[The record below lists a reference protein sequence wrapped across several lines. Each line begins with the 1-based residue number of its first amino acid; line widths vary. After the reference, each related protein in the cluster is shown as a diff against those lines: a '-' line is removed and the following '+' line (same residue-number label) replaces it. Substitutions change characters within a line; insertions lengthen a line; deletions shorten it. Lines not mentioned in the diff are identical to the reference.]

1 MRTILASAK
10 RRSRRGNEAER
21 SVRPAGSASSRRRL
35 HETGFTLVEVI
46 LAISL
51 AIVILVTAM
60 SFYHQASELR
70 RQLVATSEQISTVR
84 LVMDRLAADLRMA
97 RSHDWEGFHGD
108 STSLRFVKCEP
119 LASSAWTRNQPV
131 SDLRLVS
138 YGAATGLDGT
148 NTVVTGLNRAESL
161 AVEIRQTCTTAA
173 PLDAAPTPTTSAAT
187 TTNVAPVE
195 PLTDVIRFVH
205 FRYWDGTTW
214 VEEWGD
220 VVPPLAVEVSFG
232 LDPQPDDAL
241 PDEYPFEVF
250 RRTIALPGG
259 RASDPFAEQ
268 FSVESGGSSSKTM
281 EVSP

>member
-1 MRTILASAK
+1 MRTRLASTE
-10 RRSRRGNEAER
+10 RCSRRGNEAEG
-21 SVRPAGSASSRRRL
+21 SILPAIPASSRRRL
-35 HETGFTLVEVI
+35 PETGFTLVEVI
-46 LAISL
+46 LAIGL

-70 RQLVATSEQISTVR
+70 RQIVATSEQISTIR

-97 RSHDWEGFHGD
+97 RSHDWEGFNGD
-108 STSLRFVKCEP
+108 ATSLRFVKCEP
-119 LASSAWTRNQPV
+119 IASSAWTRNQAV

-148 NTVVTGLNRAESL
+148 NTMVVGLTRSESL
-161 AVEIRQTCTTAA
+161 AVEIRQTRATAA
-173 PLDAAPTPTTSAAT
+173 PLDAAPTTASSST

-214 VEEWGD
+214 AESWGD

-232 LDPQPDDAL
+232 VEPQPDDAL

-250 RRTIALPGG
+250 RRIVALPGG
-259 RASDPFAEQ
+259 RESDPFAEL
-268 FSVESGGSSSKTM
+268 FAVESGGSRSKTV
-281 EVSP
+281 EVTP

>member
-1 MRTILASAK
+1 MRLRISIAK
-10 RRSRRGNEAER
+10 LRSRRGNKVEAL
-21 SVRPAGSASSRRRL
+21 SAGLASASSLRRRP
-35 HETGFTLVEVI
+35 ETGFTLVEVI
-46 LAISL
+46 LAIGL

-60 SFYHQASELR
+60 SFYHQATDLR
-70 RQLVATSEQISTVR
+70 RQLVAASEQISTVR

-97 RSHDWEGFHGD
+97 RAHDWEGFNGD
-108 STSLRFVKCEP
+108 ATSLRFVKCESI
-119 LASSAWTRNQPV
+119 ASSAWTRNQPV

-148 NTVVTGLNRAESL
+148 NMTVTGLNRSESL
-161 AVEIRQTCTTAA
+161 AVELRTTRATATPLEAA
-173 PLDAAPTPTTSAAT
+173 PATVASAT

-205 FRYWDGTTW
+205 FRYWDGTIW
-214 VEEWGD
+214 VESWVD

-250 RRTIALPGG
+250 RRIIALPSG
-259 RASDPFAEQ
+259 RESDPFAE
-268 FSVESGGSSSKTM
+268 FFADELAGTGSKSS
-281 EVSP
+281 EVVP

>member
-1 MRTILASAK
+1 MP
-10 RRSRRGNEAER
+10 
-21 SVRPAGSASSRRRL
+21 VRFSSRRRL

-46 LAISL
+46 LAIGL

-60 SFYHQASELR
+60 SFYHQASDLR
-70 RQLVATSEQISTVR
+70 RQLVVASEQVSTIR
-84 LVMDRLAADLRMA
+84 LVMDRLTADLRMA
-97 RSHDWEGFHGD
+97 RSHDWEGFNGD

-119 LASSAWTRNQPV
+119 IASSAWTRNQAV

-148 NTVVTGLNRAESL
+148 NTMVVGLNRSESL
-161 AVEIRQTCTTAA
+161 AVEIRQSRATAA
-173 PLDAAPTPTTSAAT
+173 PLDAAPTTASSNA
-187 TTNVAPVE
+187 TTNVASGE

-205 FRYWDGTTW
+205 FRYWDGATW
-214 VEEWGD
+214 VEEWAD

-250 RRTIALPGG
+250 RRIIALPGG
-259 RASDPFAEQ
+259 RESDPFAE
-268 FSVESGGSSSKTM
+268 FFAEELAGSSSKAT

>member
-1 MRTILASAK
+1 VRLRPTSTHLGN
-10 RRSRRGNEAER
+10 RRGNEADALG
-21 SVRPAGSASSRRRL
+21 VRLISASSRRRL

-46 LAISL
+46 LAIGL

-60 SFYHQASELR
+60 SFYHQATDLR
-70 RQLVATSEQISTVR
+70 RQLVAASEQISTVR

-97 RSHDWEGFHGD
+97 RAHDWEGFNGD
-108 STSLRFVKCEP
+108 ATSLRFVKCEP
-119 LASSAWTRNQPV
+119 IGSSAWTRNQPV

-148 NTVVTGLNRAESL
+148 NMMVIGLNRSESL
-161 AVEIRQTCTTAA
+161 AVELRTARATAA
-173 PLDAAPTPTTSAAT
+173 PLEAAPATAASAT
-187 TTNVAPVE
+187 TTNVAQVE

-205 FRYWDGTTW
+205 FRYWDGTIW
-214 VEEWGD
+214 VESWVD

-250 RRTIALPGG
+250 RRIIALPSG
-259 RASDPFAEQ
+259 RESDPFAE
-268 FSVESGGSSSKTM
+268 FFADELAGSSSKAT
-281 EVSP
+281 EVVP